1 MAYRFEEGDSGE
13 GVPIGL
19 LKARA
24 AVVLNTSN
32 TPQARELEA
41 FGDPLD
47 TLWRRC
53 IFDLCGVRTFH
64 RRMFGVIVTGTA
76 EQRRAWIEEARALCR
91 DVFPAINAEDEAREK
106 DLTGGDGK
114 PIYYLID
121 RKNRKTQGRLM
132 KLSTRARYGV
142 RLMLDLALKYGKGPV
157 YLKDI
162 AKEEEISEKYLSVI
176 IIPLK
181 AAGLVNATRGAHG
194 GYALAKQPAAISLK
208 EVVDILEGGT
218 CLVDCVKDPSACA
231 RSQTCA
237 SRDVW
242 NLLSARMSETLS
254 AMNLE
259 TLATMSRE
267 KANPDSP
274 MYHI

>member
-32 TPQARELEA
+32 TPQARELDA

-91 DVFPAINAEDEAREK
+91 DVFPAINA
-106 DLTGGDGK
+106 
-114 PIYYLID
+114 
-121 RKNRKTQGRLM
+121 
-132 KLSTRARYGV
+132 
-142 RLMLDLALKYGKGPV
+142 
-157 YLKDI
+157 
-162 AKEEEISEKYLSVI
+162 
-176 IIPLK
+176 
-181 AAGLVNATRGAHG
+181 
-194 GYALAKQPAAISLK
+194 
-208 EVVDILEGGT
+208 
-218 CLVDCVKDPSACA
+218 
-231 RSQTCA
+231 
-237 SRDVW
+237 
-242 NLLSARMSETLS
+242 
-254 AMNLE
+254 
-259 TLATMSRE
+259 
-267 KANPDSP
+267 
-274 MYHI
+274 